1 MSLKDTIYYTD
12 DYIKEI
18 LFTTKSIAIIGLSD
32 KENRP
37 SNFAAKY
44 LKNRGFKFVG
54 KTIVYAF
61 MQAMGIV
68 NDHTINC
75 FRNQEI
81 AILNSKN
88 RDDF

>member
-1 MSLKDTIYYTD
+1 MSLKDTIYYDD

-44 LKNRGFKFVG
+44 LKNRGYK
-54 KTIVYAF
+54 I
-61 MQAMGIV
+61 IP
-68 NDHTINC
+68 INPVQIKNN
-75 FRNQEI
+75 FGRKKYI
-81 AILNSKN
+81 KPFLN
-88 RDDF
+88 

>member
-1 MSLKDTIYYTD
+1 
-12 DYIKEI
+12 
-18 LFTTKSIAIIGLSD
+18 
-32 KENRP
+32 
-37 SNFAAKY
+37 
-44 LKNRGFKFVG
+44 
-54 KTIVYAF
+54 

-88 RDDF
+88 RDDFYCFVKIQKIN